1 MHNSKLNNNKFYA
14 FFTMAL
20 QVQLRE
26 KLYKG
31 PLSIQYCNIIQ
42 FLACLKKPA
51 SHVQMWTFEN
61 KKIVAKAVY
70 CSEVK
75 IIPTQ
80 LERTYINFNIL
91 TIALKKT
98 NGKNENYSMFFETTE
113 K

>member
-1 MHNSKLNNNKFYA
+1 MHNNKLNNNKFYA

-51 SHVQMWTFEN
+51 SHVQM
-61 KKIVAKAVY
+61 
-70 CSEVK
+70 
-75 IIPTQ
+75 
-80 LERTYINFNIL
+80 
-91 TIALKKT
+91 
-98 NGKNENYSMFFETTE
+98 
-113 K
+113 